1 MADKIFY
8 ILCVVFVAVFLIFL
22 WFCSAKKELS
32 KKLNA
37 VKSAYSQFQEAK
49 NNYSLAGKNGKKHEA
64 YEIFILSRNIY
75 LQTIML
81 YNESLNS
88 PLCKIPSFFLS
99 FSKYESGS

>member
-49 NNYSLAGKNGKKHEA
+49 NKYALAGESDKKHEA
-64 YEIFILSRNIY
+64 YEIFILSRNIF
-75 LQTIML
+75 LQTVML

-88 PLCKIPSFFLS
+88 PLCKIPSFFLG
-99 FSKYESGS
+99 FGKYENEI